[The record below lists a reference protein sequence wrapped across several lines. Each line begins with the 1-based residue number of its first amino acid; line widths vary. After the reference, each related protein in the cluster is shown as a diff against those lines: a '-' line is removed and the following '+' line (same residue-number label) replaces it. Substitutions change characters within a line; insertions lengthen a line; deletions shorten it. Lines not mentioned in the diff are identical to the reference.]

1 MNDEAIAAG
10 FDGRPSVEIIVP
22 GLTAHRIDHIT
33 WIATELGYA
42 LCGEEM
48 RGRGAIRLN
57 FIRDDSPTARQRAQ
71 AAIARVQAAE
81 NWQALATQNWSV
93 SQASDPHLV
102 TPLRAAKATRE
113 TKGSE
118 GLHPSQVVI
127 TFTFG
132 ALVCFSM
139 ALAAHD
145 SAAVSMASCVI
156 GALFVIGAV
165 LGPRYARNRQKRNLE
180 LLEKFRQQEAA
191 RFWVPPPPPPPPLP
205 PASPPHDQTG
215 M

>member
-1 MNDEAIAAG
+1 MNDEVIAAG
-10 FDGRPSVEIIVP
+10 FDGRPSVEILVT
-22 GLTAHRIDHIT
+22 GLAAHRIDRIT
-33 WIATELGYA
+33 WIATELGYT
-42 LCGEEM
+42 LSGEEM

-57 FIRDDSPTARQRAQ
+57 FTRDDSPTARQRAQ
-71 AAIARVQAAE
+71 AAIARVRATG
-81 NWQALATQNWSV
+81 NWQAVTTANWSV
-93 SQASDPHLV
+93 SQASDPHVV
-102 TPLRAAKATRE
+102 TPLRAAKAARE

-118 GLHPSQVVI
+118 GLQPSQVAI
-127 TFTFG
+127 TFAFG
-132 ALVCFSM
+132 AVVCFSM

-145 SAAVSMASCVI
+145 STAVSMTSCII

-215 M
+215 I